1 MTMKRHKIEFDH
13 ITFNFKE
20 MSTGTWRLVRSIL
33 IYLIGTLT
41 VAVLVYAAIA
51 LVFSTDTERRLR
63 REIRMYRSTWSTLTP
78 KAKLV
83 EDVIAGLQYKDNDL
97 YEQVFHSAA
106 PDVDPLAAGKVV
118 FASDT
123 IPDRQL
129 NTYTAGKADMLLA
142 KADTIESL
150 FAKSIALLSGGEVEL
165 PPMSLPLGNVAY
177 YQVGASIGKRL
188 NPVFKAYVNHDGLDF
203 IVPRGTPVL
212 AAADGTVC
220 FAGSMHST
228 GRIIKIEHSG
238 GYETQYAHL
247 ETMKVGSG
255 QRVKKGQEIGTA
267 GMSGSSFAPH
277 LHYAICKDGTYVD
290 PVSHLFAS
298 VSPEEYAKMLYMAVN
313 TVQSMD

>member
-1 MTMKRHKIEFDH
+1 MKGPKIEFDH

-20 MSTGTWRLVRSIL
+20 VGTNTWRIVRSVL

-41 VAVLVYAAIA
+41 VAVLVYVVIA
-51 LVFSTDTERRLR
+51 LFFSTDTERRLR
-63 REIRMYRSTWSTLTP
+63 HENKMYRSTWSTLTP

-83 EDVIAGLQYKDNDL
+83 EDVITGLQYKDNDL
-97 YEQVFHSAA
+97 YEQVFHSTA
-106 PDVDPLAAGKVV
+106 PDVDPLGAGKVV

-150 FAKSIALLSGGEVEL
+150 FAKSIALLSGGKVDL
-165 PPMSLPLGNVAY
+165 PPMSLPLGDVAY
-177 YQVGASIGKRL
+177 YQVGASTGKRL
-188 NPVFKAYVNHDGLDF
+188 NPMFKAYVNHDGLDF

-212 AAADGTVC
+212 AAADGTVR
-220 FAGSMHST
+220 FASSMHST
-228 GRIIKIEHSG
+228 GKIIKIEHSG
-238 GYETQYAHL
+238 GYVTHYAHL
-247 ETMKVGSG
+247 ETMKVKSG
-255 QRVKKGQEIGTA
+255 QKVKKGQEIGTA
-267 GMSGSSFAPH
+267 GMSGNSFAPH
-277 LHYAICKDGTYVD
+277 LHYAIYKDETYVD